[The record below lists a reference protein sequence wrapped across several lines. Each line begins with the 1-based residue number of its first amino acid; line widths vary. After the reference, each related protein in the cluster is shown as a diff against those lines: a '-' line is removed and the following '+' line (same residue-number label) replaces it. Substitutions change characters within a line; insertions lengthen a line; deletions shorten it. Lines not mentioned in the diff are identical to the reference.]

1 MIEVKKRKNQI
12 TIEFGDFQ
20 TPNELANKIVIHL
33 KQLGISPTTI
43 IEPTCGIGSFI
54 LASLKTYPDAKIIG
68 FDINSIYLNT
78 LLEELAQKNVS
89 KTVEL
94 QQADFFK
101 EDWPKTIEK
110 LSKPVLILGNPPW
123 VTSSEIG
130 VLGGTNIPEKSNVYD
145 YKGLD
150 TKTGKSNFDISEWMI
165 IELLKALDGHLGTL
179 AMLCKVRVARKIL
192 MYAQRGNITIYSSRI
207 HLIDAKEYFGAS
219 VEACLFI
226 CNLKPDSNNYNC
238 QIYQNFD
245 SNSLIQEIGYV
256 DEKIIAN
263 IPMYKKWKHLQGKN
277 TYVWRSGIKHD
288 CAKVMEL
295 KKKGNHFLNGFG
307 ELVSIENE
315 YLYPMLKI
323 SDLANNRI
331 TDIGRWMIVTQ
342 KYIGEETSSIK
353 DNAPLTWDYLEKYV
367 ETFNNRASSIYN
379 NRPKYAIFGVGNYS
393 FFPWKIAISG
403 FYKKLE
409 FRMIGPFLNKP
420 VVFDD
425 TCYLISL
432 DSYEE
437 AIVLHVLLNHQIA
450 QDFYKSLIFW
460 DTKRPITKQILQ
472 QLDLNKLSQD
482 IGYSKMLDLIEKY
495 YTNLNSKKLSLVLR
509 KILKET

>member
-1 MIEVKKRKNQI
+1 MKKRKNQI

-33 KQLGISPTTI
+33 KQLGISPTAI

-54 LASLKTYPDAKIIG
+54 LASLKTYPEAEIYG
-68 FDINSIYLNT
+68 FDINSRYLNT
-78 LLEELAQKNVS
+78 LLEELALDNVS
-89 KTVEL
+89 TTVEL

-101 EDWPKTIEK
+101 INWPKRIEK

-130 VLGGTNIPEKSNVYD
+130 VLGGTNIPEKSNIYG
-145 YKGLD
+145 YQGLD

-165 IELLKALDGHLGTL
+165 IELLKALDGYLGTL
-179 AMLCKVRVARKIL
+179 AMLCKVSVARKIL
-192 MYAQRGNITIYSSRI
+192 MYAQRENITIYSSRI

-226 CNLKPDSNNYNC
+226 CNLKPHSNNYKS

-245 SNSLIQEIGYV
+245 SNSLIQEIGYI
-256 DEKIIAN
+256 DGKIIAN
-263 IPMYKKWKHLQGKN
+263 IPIYRKWEHLQGIN
-277 TYVWRSGIKHD
+277 THIWRSGIKHD
-288 CAKVMEL
+288 CAKIMEL
-295 KKKGNHFLNGFG
+295 KKKGSHFLNGFG

-315 YLYPMLKI
+315 YLYPMLKS

-331 TDIGRWMIVTQ
+331 TDIKRWMIVTQ
-342 KYIGEETSSIK
+342 KFIGEETSSIR
-353 DNAPLTWDYLEKYV
+353 DNAPLTWDYLEKYL
-367 ETFNNRASSIYN
+367 ENFNNRASSIYN

-403 FYKKLE
+403 FYKKLN
-409 FRMIGPFLNKP
+409 FKIIGPFLNKP

-425 TCYLISL
+425 TCYLISSE
-432 DSYEE
+432 SYEQ
-437 AIVLHVLLNHQIA
+437 AVVLHFLLNHPIA
-450 QDFYKSLIFW
+450 QDFYNSLIFW
-460 DTKRPITKQILQ
+460 DSKRPITKRILQ
-472 QLDLNKLSQD
+472 QLDLNKLSQE
-482 IGYSKMLDLIEKY
+482 IGYLKMLDLIEEDY
-495 YTNLNSKKLSLVLR
+495 ANLNSKKLSLVIR
-509 KILKET
+509 KILKEKS